1 MSNMS
6 QIDLFFQ
13 KIQSFFQNIGI
24 NTEFVIFGNT
34 IGAYISAAVTF
45 VLLLILFKIF
55 QIIILGYLHRLAKKT
70 KTDLDDTFI
79 KIIRSLRPPF
89 YSFLAVYFARQLL
102 TINDFASKAIEVILI
117 IWVTYQIIIAFQIL
131 LNYVVDKYVSSD
143 KDDSTDTTTK
153 SAFALLGKIATGI
166 LWAIGILMILSNLG
180 INVSSLIAGLGI
192 GGIAI
197 AFALQ
202 NILGDLFSSFAIY
215 FDKPFKVGDFIIVG
229 EHLGTV
235 EKIGIKTTRI
245 KSLRGEELVISN
257 TELTSTRIQNFKQM
271 HERRITFTFGVVY
284 QTTQEKLQKI
294 QGMVKDII
302 DSVDMTRFVRAH
314 FNSFGDSSLDFE
326 VIYYVL
332 SPDYNVY
339 MDINQEILFKLKERF
354 ENEKIEFAYPTRT
367 LYMAKETKS

>member
-1 MSNMS
+1 MS

-34 IGAYISAAVTF
+34 VGDYISAVVAF
-45 VLLLILFKIF
+45 ILLLVLFKIF
-55 QIIILGYLHRLAKKT
+55 QIVILGYLNRLAKKT
-70 KTDLDDTFI
+70 KTDIDDTLV
-79 KIIRSLRPPF
+79 KIVRSLKPPF
-89 YSFLAVYFARQLL
+89 YSFLAFYFARQTL
-102 TINDFASKAIEVILI
+102 TIGDFASKAIEVILI
-117 IWVTYQIIIAFQIL
+117 IWATYQIIIAFQIL
-131 LNYVVDKYVSSD
+131 LNYVVDKYVDSD
-143 KDDSTDTTTK
+143 KDDSTDTTAK
-153 SAFALLGKIATGI
+153 SAFTLLGKIATGI

-192 GGIAI
+192 GGIAV

-215 FDKPFKVGDFIIVG
+215 FDKPFKVGDFIIIG
-229 EHLGTV
+229 DHLGTV

-245 KSLRGEELVISN
+245 KSLRGEELVVSN

-271 HERRITFTFGVVY
+271 QERRITFTFGVVY

-302 DSVDMTRFVRAH
+302 ESVKMTRFDRAH

-326 VIYYVL
+326 VIYFVL

-339 MDINQEILFKLKERF
+339 MDINQEILFKLKEKF
-354 ENEKIEFAYPTRT
+354 EDEKIEFAYPTRT
-367 LYMAKETKS
+367 IYMEK